1 MKRKCIIFL
10 FILLLV
16 ICCKQSFNY
25 IYNEHV
31 IGKYNNGDYST
42 DTSTLKVLNCFQPY
56 IAHYNNGNIYYQEE
70 NYDKAIEEYNE
81 ALGLHP
87 PKDRECSIRINL
99 ALAMIKNL
107 GEDYDVPENVDASI
121 EQLKKAKEV
130 LLEEDCATQDGEGH
144 SRTAEKLK
152 EEIEELIRQLE
163 EQANAD
169 PEPEDD
175 GEEKDDTQ
183 SVEDELEEN
192 LKQELQQIQSEAYQ
206 EREENLQFMDEIYMD
221 YNFDINDTIW

>member
-1 MKRKCIIFL
+1 MKRKCIAFL
-10 FILLLV
+10 VILLLV
-16 ICCKQSFNY
+16 ICCKQMFNY
-25 IYNEHV
+25 FYNEHV
-31 IGKYNNGDYST
+31 IGKYNNEDYST
-42 DTSTLKVLNCFQPY
+42 DTSALKVFNCFQPY
-56 IAHYNNGNIYYQEE
+56 IAHYNNGNIYYQEG

-81 ALGLHP
+81 ALALYP

-99 ALAMIKNL
+99 ALAMMKKL
-107 GEDYDVPENVDASI
+107 GEDYDAPENVEASI
-121 EQLKKAKEV
+121 GQLKEAKEV
-130 LLEEDCATQDGEGH
+130 LLEEDCATQDDDGH

-169 PEPEDD
+169 PEPKDD

-221 YNFDINDTIW
+221 LNFDIDGTIW